1 MVEVD
6 YLGET
11 KVFSPQ
17 EVSSMVL
24 TKVCDFTPQFT
35 TGVLIYFPCR

>member
-6 YLGET
+6 YLGEV

-24 TKVCDFTPQFT
+24 TKVSRVVTCAKFR
-35 TGVLIYFPCR
+35 C